1 MSPTLLLGGVM
12 THLRK
17 VMVAVVGLLLLVLA
31 GCSTYGDIA
40 KQNYGVEPGVSYSV
54 LVGKVQTGVVG
65 EGSVFLFIGS
75 MSSTTQSSLRMGYT
89 NALGNSYILDIPM
102 KSIEFHA
109 QDPNV
114 EPSAQFSF
122 KKTIPGG
129 NQASTLQGIIDEGVD
144 KVILTI
150 TPDQWEQLVTG

>member
-1 MSPTLLLGGVM
+1 M

-17 VMVAVVGLLLLVLA
+17 VMLLLAGLLLIALA
-31 GCSTYGDIA
+31 GCSSYGDIA
-40 KQNYGVEPGVSYSV
+40 KQNYSIEPGVSYGV
-54 LVGKVQTGVVG
+54 LVGKVQTSA
-65 EGSVFLFIGS
+65 EGQASVFLFVGS

-89 NALGNSYILDIPM
+89 NAAGNSYILDIPM

-122 KKTIPGG
+122 SKTIPGG